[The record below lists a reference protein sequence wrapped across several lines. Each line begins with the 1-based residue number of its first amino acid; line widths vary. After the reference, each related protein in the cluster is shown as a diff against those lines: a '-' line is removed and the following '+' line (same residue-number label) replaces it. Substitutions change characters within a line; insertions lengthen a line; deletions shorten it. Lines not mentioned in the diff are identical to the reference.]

1 MAREPKGG
9 GASWK
14 NKRSKVKGQERER
27 DRGKEKGNLAWEGGM
42 WGSRNRGQ
50 PTSLAFVLRL
60 LRFLLSLHRYHV
72 LMHSTD
78 TGAVLFAYLY
88 FQKLSVMHRESK
100 VNTVTLCC
108 LFYITAL

>member
-42 WGSRNRGQ
+42 WGSRN
-50 PTSLAFVLRL
+50 
-60 LRFLLSLHRYHV
+60 
-72 LMHSTD
+72 
-78 TGAVLFAYLY
+78 
-88 FQKLSVMHRESK
+88 
-100 VNTVTLCC
+100 
-108 LFYITAL
+108 